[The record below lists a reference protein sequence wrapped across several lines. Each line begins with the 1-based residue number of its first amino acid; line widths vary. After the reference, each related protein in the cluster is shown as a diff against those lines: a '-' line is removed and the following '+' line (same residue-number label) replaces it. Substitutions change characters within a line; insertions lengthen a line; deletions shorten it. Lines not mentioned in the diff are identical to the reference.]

1 VTDQAFLWK
10 VSQFDLVTHYFVDIG
25 SELIIRGLVHA
36 FLKVIAESVS
46 PLYWMHGKREF
57 SDIGIIESNDQSDSW
72 LFSKK

>member
-10 VSQFDLVTHYFVDIG
+10 VSQFYLVTHYFVDIG

-57 SDIGIIESNDQSDSW
+57 
-72 LFSKK
+72 